1 VNNRSAVLVAAR
13 PFDLSDAPFDAF
25 VERHGR
31 MVELLCQHF
40 TVSLLGL
47 RQKTDCASIA
57 PRWGHLPYS
66 EVSISDTESSR
77 IKRLASAWRV
87 GRDQDL
93 DTEYQAIDA
102 AASLHDPHAIVTV
115 GPWLGR
121 AYRPLHAMRPSVH
134 LFEEDL
140 SQMIELA
147 PQSRQARALRR
158 VEVFLASRSH
168 QQPGTICYI
177 ARSEERAARRRYPRA
192 KAVYLPYTLDQQ
204 QWPTAPSPVAGA
216 GAIVVGNMSQVRNA
230 EGLADLC
237 SLVADRSE
245 HPLWGTRVLSDSGL
259 HPCLE
264 PFVASA
270 MLVPTDGR
278 DLAAGYRSAA
288 LAIVPAQRLSGLKT
302 TVLQAWTMGCP
313 VVGYTASAH
322 SVGADQSCMRFGKTP
337 LELLDQL
344 DELFASPS
352 VRHALAMGGF
362 ARLRSS
368 YDDDRN
374 RTTLLSVV
382 RHAASA
388 GQTALSSPASTRS

>member
-1 VNNRSAVLVAAR
+1 VSNRPAVLVAAR

-40 TVSLLGL
+40 TVSLLLL
-47 RQKTDCASIA
+47 RQVTDRALIA

-66 EVSISDTESSR
+66 EVSISDTGSSR
-77 IKRLASAWRV
+77 TQRLASAWRV
-87 GRDQDL
+87 GRDRGL
-93 DTEYQAIDA
+93 DTEHEAIHA
-102 AASLHDPHAIVTV
+102 AARLHDPDAIVTV
-115 GPWLGR
+115 GPWLNR
-121 AYRPLHAMRPSVH
+121 VYRPLHAMRPSVH

-158 VEVFLASRSH
+158 VEIFLASRSRR
-168 QQPGTICYI
+168 QPSTVCYI
-177 ARSEERAARRRYPRA
+177 ARSEEQAARRRYPLA
-192 KAVYLPYTLDQQ
+192 KAVYLPYTLDQHH
-204 QWPTAPSPVAGA
+204 WPTALSPVAGT
-216 GAIVVGNMSQVRNA
+216 GAIVVGNLSQLRNA

-264 PFVASA
+264 PFVASGL
-270 MLVPTDGR
+270 LVPTDGA
-278 DLAAGYRSAA
+278 DLSAGYRAAA

-322 SVGADQSCMRFGKTP
+322 SVGADQSCMRFGRTA
-337 LELLDQL
+337 LELLDHL
-344 DELFASPS
+344 DQLFASPS
-352 VRHALAMGGF
+352 ERHALAMSGF
-362 ARLRSS
+362 ATLRKF

-374 RTTLLSVV
+374 RNTFLSVV
-382 RHAASA
+382 RHAAST
-388 GQTALSSPASTRS
+388 GQTAMSSPVSTRS

>member
-1 VNNRSAVLVAAR
+1 MSNRPTVLVAAR

-31 MVELLCQHF
+31 MVEVLCEHF

-47 RQKTDCASIA
+47 RQETDRASIA
-57 PRWGHLPYS
+57 PRWGRLAYS
-66 EVSISDTESSR
+66 EVIISDTGSSR
-77 IKRLASAWRV
+77 TKRLTHAWRV
-87 GRDQDL
+87 GHDRDVDPEQK
-93 DTEYQAIDA
+93 AIDA
-102 AASLHDPHAIVTV
+102 AAKSHAPDAIVTV
-115 GPWLGR
+115 GPWLSR
-121 AYRPLHAMRPSVH
+121 AYRPLHALRPSVH

-140 SQMIELA
+140 SQMLELA

-158 VEVFLASRSH
+158 VEIYLASRSH
-168 QQPGTICYI
+168 QQPSTVCYI
-177 ARSEERAARRRYPRA
+177 ARSEEQAARRRYPLA
-192 KAVYLPYTLDQQ
+192 KAVYLPYTLDQH
-204 QWPTAPSPVAGA
+204 QWPMALSPTSGA
-216 GAIVVGNMSQVRNA
+216 GAIVVGNMSQLRNA

-237 SLVADRSE
+237 SLVVDRSE

-259 HPCLE
+259 HSCLE
-264 PFVASA
+264 PYVASG
-270 MLVPTDGR
+270 MLVPTDGA

-322 SVGADQSCMRFGKTP
+322 SVGADPSCMRFGKTP
-337 LELLDQL
+337 VELLDQL

-352 VRHALAMGGF
+352 ERHALAMGGL

-368 YDDDRN
+368 YDDSRN
-374 RTTLLSVV
+374 RSTFLSVV
-382 RHAASA
+382 RHAAST
-388 GQTALSSPASTRS
+388 GQTTVSSPFSTRS

>member
-1 VNNRSAVLVAAR
+1 MSNRPAVLVAAR

-31 MVELLCQHF
+31 MIELLCEHF
-40 TVSLLGL
+40 TISLLGL
-47 RQKTDCASIA
+47 RQETDRTLIA

-66 EVSISDTESSR
+66 EVSIGHSGSSR
-77 IKRLASAWRV
+77 TQRLADAWRV
-87 GRDQDL
+87 SRDRDI
-93 DTEYQAIDA
+93 DTEHQAIHA
-102 AASLHDPHAIVTV
+102 TARLHDPDAIVTV

-147 PQSRQARALRR
+147 PQSRQARALRH
-158 VEVFLASRSH
+158 VENFLASRSH
-168 QQPGTICYI
+168 RQPSTVCYI
-177 ARSEERAARRRYPRA
+177 ARSEESAARRRYPHA
-192 KAVYLPYTLDQQ
+192 KAVYLPYTLDQH
-204 QWPTAPSPVAGA
+204 QWPRALSPVAGE
-216 GAIVVGNMSQVRNA
+216 GAIVVGNMSQMRNA

-237 SLVADRSE
+237 SLVADRYE

-264 PFVASA
+264 PFVASG

-278 DLAAGYRSAA
+278 DVAAGYRSAA

-313 VVGYTASAH
+313 VVGYTVSAH
-322 SVGADQSCMRFGKTP
+322 SVGADQSCMRFGKTA
-337 LELLDQL
+337 LELLDRL
-344 DELFASPS
+344 DELFDSPS
-352 VRHALAMGGF
+352 ERHALAMGGF

-374 RTTLLSVV
+374 RATFLSVV
-382 RHAASA
+382 RHAANA
-388 GQTALSSPASTRS
+388 GQTAMPSPVSTRS

>member
-1 VNNRSAVLVAAR
+1 
-13 PFDLSDAPFDAF
+13 
-25 VERHGR
+25 
-31 MVELLCQHF
+31 MVELLCNHF

-47 RQKTDCASIA
+47 RRETDRASIA
-57 PRWGHLPYS
+57 ERWGRLPYS
-66 EVSISDTESSR
+66 EVSISDARSSR
-77 IKRLASAWRV
+77 AQRLASAWRV
-87 GRDQDL
+87 GRNRDIDN
-93 DTEYQAIDA
+93 EHEAIQA
-102 AASLHDPHAIVTV
+102 AARLHDPDAIVTV
-115 GPWLGR
+115 GPWLSR

-158 VEVFLASRSH
+158 VEIFLASRSRR
-168 QQPGTICYI
+168 QPGTICYI
-177 ARSEERAARRRYPRA
+177 ARSEEQAARRRYPLA
-192 KAVYLPYTLDQQ
+192 KAVYLPYTLDQH
-204 QWPTAPSPVAGA
+204 QWPTAPSPVAGT
-216 GAIVVGNMSQVRNA
+216 GAIVVGNMSQLRKA
-230 EGLADLC
+230 QGLADLC

-245 HPLWGTRVLSDSGL
+245 HPLWGTLVLSDSGL

-264 PFVASA
+264 PFVASG
-270 MLVPTDGR
+270 MLVPTAGA
-278 DLAAGYRSAA
+278 DLAAGYRAAA

-313 VVGYTASAH
+313 VVGYTASAN
-322 SVGADQSCMRFGKTP
+322 SVGADQSCMRFGKSP

-352 VRHALAMGGF
+352 ERHALAMGGF

-374 RTTLLSVV
+374 RTTFLSVV
-382 RHAASA
+382 RHAAS
-388 GQTALSSPASTRS
+388 GNQTAMSSPVSTRS

>member
-1 VNNRSAVLVAAR
+1 MSNRPAVLVAAR
-13 PFDLSDAPFDAF
+13 PFDLSEAPFDAF

-31 MVELLCQHF
+31 MVELLCDHF
-40 TVSLLGL
+40 NVSLLGL
-47 RQKTDCASIA
+47 RQETDQASISQ
-57 PRWGHLPYS
+57 RWGHLPYS
-66 EVSISDTESSR
+66 EVSIRDTGSSR
-77 IKRLASAWRV
+77 TQRLASAWRV
-87 GRDQDL
+87 GRDRDI
-93 DTEYQAIDA
+93 DTEHEAIDA
-102 AASLHDPHAIVTV
+102 AATLHAPEAIVTV

-158 VEVFLASRSH
+158 VEIFLASRSH
-168 QQPGTICYI
+168 LRPSTVCYI
-177 ARSEERAARRRYPRA
+177 ARSEEQAARRRYPLSE
-192 KAVYLPYTLDQQ
+192 AVYLPYTLDER
-204 QWPTAPSPVAGA
+204 QWPTAPSPVAGT
-216 GAIVVGNMSQVRNA
+216 GAIVVGNMSQLRNA

-264 PFVASA
+264 PFVASG

-278 DLAAGYRSAA
+278 DLATGYRSAA

-313 VVGYTASAH
+313 VVGYAASAH
-322 SVGADQSCMRFGKTP
+322 SVGADQSCMRFGETP
-337 LELLDQL
+337 LALLDQL

-352 VRHALAMGGF
+352 ERYALAMGGF
-362 ARLRSS
+362 AKLRSG

-374 RTTLLSVV
+374 RTTFLSAV

-388 GQTALSSPASTRS
+388 DQTAMPSPVSTRS

>member
-1 VNNRSAVLVAAR
+1 
-13 PFDLSDAPFDAF
+13 
-25 VERHGR
+25 
-31 MVELLCQHF
+31 MVELLCEHF

-47 RQKTDCASIA
+47 RQDTDRTLIA

-66 EVSISDTESSR
+66 EVSISANGSSR
-77 IKRLASAWRV
+77 TQRLADAWRV
-87 GRDQDL
+87 GRDRDVDPEQK
-93 DTEYQAIDA
+93 AIDA
-102 AASLHDPHAIVTV
+102 AARSHAPNAIVTV
-115 GPWLGR
+115 GPWLNR

-158 VEVFLASRSH
+158 VEIFLASRSH
-168 QQPGTICYI
+168 RQPNTVCYI
-177 ARSEERAARRRYPRA
+177 ARSEEQAARRRYPHA
-192 KAVYLPYTLDQQ
+192 KAVYLPYTLDQHR
-204 QWPTAPSPVAGA
+204 WPTALSPVAGT
-216 GAIVVGNMSQVRNA
+216 GAIVVGTMSQLRNA
-230 EGLADLC
+230 EGLAALC

-259 HPCLE
+259 HSCLD
-264 PFVASA
+264 PFVASG
-270 MLVPTDGR
+270 MLVPTNGA
-278 DLAAGYRSAA
+278 DLVAGYRAAA

-344 DELFASPS
+344 DELFDSPS
-352 VRHALAMGGF
+352 ERHALAMGGF

-368 YDDDRN
+368 YNDDRN
-374 RTTLLSVV
+374 RTTFLSVV

-388 GQTALSSPASTRS
+388 GQTAMSSPVRTRS

>member
-1 VNNRSAVLVAAR
+1 MNDRPAVLVAAR

-31 MVELLCQHF
+31 MVELLCNHF
-40 TVSLLGL
+40 AVSLLGL
-47 RQKTDCASIA
+47 RQETDSASIA
-57 PRWGHLPYS
+57 QRWGHLPYS
-66 EVSISDTESSR
+66 EVKIGDTGSSR
-77 IKRLASAWRV
+77 AQRLASAWRV
-87 GRDQDL
+87 GRDKDI
-93 DTEYQAIDA
+93 DSEHAAIHA
-102 AASLHDPHAIVTV
+102 AARLHDPDAIVTV
-115 GPWLGR
+115 GPWLSR

-158 VEVFLASRSH
+158 VEIFLASRSRR
-168 QQPGTICYI
+168 QPGTICYI
-177 ARSEERAARRRYPRA
+177 ARSEEQAARRRYPLA
-192 KAVYLPYTLDQQ
+192 KAVYLPYTLDQH
-204 QWPTAPSPVAGA
+204 QWPTAPSPVAGT
-216 GAIVVGNMSQVRNA
+216 GAVVVGNMSQLRNA

-237 SLVADRSE
+237 SLVTDRSE

-264 PFVASA
+264 PFVASGI
-270 MLVPTDGR
+270 LVPTDGA
-278 DLAAGYRSAA
+278 DLAASYRAAA

-313 VVGYTASAH
+313 VVGYTASAN
-322 SVGADQSCMRFGKTP
+322 SVGADQSCMRFGQSP

-344 DELFASPS
+344 EELFASPS
-352 VRHALAMGGF
+352 QRHALAMGGF
-362 ARLRSS
+362 ARLRSG

-374 RTTLLSVV
+374 RITLLSVV
-382 RHAASA
+382 RHAAS
-388 GQTALSSPASTRS
+388 GDQTALSSPDSTRS